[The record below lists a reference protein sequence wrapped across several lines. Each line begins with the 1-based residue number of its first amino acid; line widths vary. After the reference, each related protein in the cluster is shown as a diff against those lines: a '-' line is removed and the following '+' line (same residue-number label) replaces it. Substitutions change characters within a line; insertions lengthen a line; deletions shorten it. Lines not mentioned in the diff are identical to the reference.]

1 MAGGSKDTRSQ
12 RQSHELVGDLLRRA
26 TSPEVLAGVAG
37 AVAAARFTKQ
47 AVEHAGDEEPEAQ
60 PEPEETDEAN
70 AAADHESDESE
81 DEPESG
87 EEEPNEDEPHD
98 ETDRDDVDPDGADDE
113 PSGTNGNTSDD
124 QAEDELRTGAEV
136 EPDDGDEEEAAD
148 NGSSGSDADRLRLLS
163 LARLYAEQLTGHPV
177 ESFSGLT
184 QEDQGWR
191 VGIEVVELSRVPST
205 TDVLGS
211 YDLILTDEGEFV
223 DFRRA
228 QRYFRNST
236 DDAS

>member
-87 EEEPNEDEPHD
+87 EEEPDEDEPHA
-98 ETDRDDVDPDGADDE
+98 ETESDDVDPDGADDE

-163 LARLYAEQLTGHPV
+163 RARLYAEQLTGHPV